1 MTVVPDCIDGL
12 QLETHDDGVAT
23 VTIMRGPNNFLS
35 PTLTGGLAD
44 LLHALAGD
52 GTTRAV
58 VLATEGKHFCAG
70 ADFKGEMA
78 EPGAPERLYGQVSR
92 LLRTEL
98 PIVAAVQGAAIG
110 GGVGLALVGDFRVAT
125 ESTRFA
131 CNFSR
136 LGFHHGFGLTVTL
149 PNVVGHH
156 RATDLLY
163 TGRTVL
169 GPEALAIGLCD
180 RLVPADELLAAA
192 HDKAAEL
199 AAAAP
204 LAVRSIR
211 ATMRGDLADRV
222 DLATPHELAE
232 QDRLKRTADFREGVR
247 ASAERRPP
255 VFVGK

>member
-1 MTVVPDCIDGL
+1 MTISSEGRDGL
-12 QLETHDDGVAT
+12 QLETHDNGVAT
-23 VTIMRGPNNFLS
+23 ITITRGPNNFLS
-35 PTLTGGLAD
+35 PSLTAGLAD
-44 LLHALAGD
+44 LLDELGGD
-52 GTTRAV
+52 GITRAV

-78 EPGAPERLYGQVSR
+78 EEGAPARLYGQVAR

-110 GGVGLALVGDFRVAT
+110 GGVGLALVADFRVAT
-125 ESTRFA
+125 EATRFA
-131 CNFSR
+131 CTFAK
-136 LGFHHGFGLTVTL
+136 LGFHHGFGLSVTL
-149 PNVVGHH
+149 PNVIGHH

-180 RLVPADELLAAA
+180 RVVAPDELIPAAREM
-192 HDKAAEL
+192 AAEL

-222 DLATPHELAE
+222 DRATAHELAE

-255 VFVGK
+255 VFVGR

>member
-1 MTVVPDCIDGL
+1 MTLSPDGVNGL
-12 QLETHDDGVAT
+12 QLEAHDDGVAT

-35 PTLTGGLAD
+35 PSLTSGLAD
-44 LLHALAGD
+44 LLDRLAGD

-78 EPGAPERLYGQVSR
+78 EPGAPARLYGQVAR

-125 ESTRFA
+125 HSTRFA
-131 CNFSR
+131 CTFSR

-149 PNVVGHH
+149 PNVIGHH

-169 GPEALAIGLCD
+169 APEALAMGLCD
-180 RLVPADELLAAA
+180 RVVAADELLAAA
-192 HDKAAEL
+192 HEQAAEL

-204 LAVRSIR
+204 LALRSIR

-222 DLATPHELAE
+222 DRVTAHELAQ